1 MTWKSWLELILALLA
16 LIFGAYLFYNWHKSN
31 YIPIET
37 ITTTVDTI
45 YVTVDKVIPQ
55 INTVKIPITQTVT
68 DTVYQTFPVIVND
81 SLSYEVANIDT
92 TFIFQDV
99 GWHRLQISYDEYYN
113 YFSLASAYAF
123 KQTNI
128 MTTNPEKEKLR
139 KQLILYSAYG
149 INSDELELGTGFGL
163 EYKRLGLGLQ
173 VTTEKKLGLFL
184 QIGF

>member
-1 MTWKSWLELILALLA
+1 MLKKIGIALSIISILLIGIY
-16 LIFGAYLFYNWHKSN
+16 LIKWHKQH
-31 YIPIET
+31 YINVKN
-37 ITTTVDTI
+37 ITSTVDTV

-55 INTVKIPITQTVT
+55 IQTVKIPIAEV
-68 DTVYQTFPVIVND
+68 DTVYHTYPVIVND

>member
-1 MTWKSWLELILALLA
+1 MTWKSWLELIFALLA
-16 LIFGAYLFYNWHKSN
+16 LTFCAYLFYNWHKSN

-37 ITTTVDTI
+37 VTTTVDTV
-45 YVTVDKVIPQ
+45 YVTLDKVIPQ
-55 INTVKIPITQTVT
+55 IQTVKIPITEV
-68 DTVYQTFPVIVND
+68 DTVYNIYPVIVND
-81 SLSYEVANIDT
+81 SLNYEVASIDT
-92 TFIFQDV
+92 TFVFQDV
-99 GWHRLQISYDEYYN
+99 GWHRLQISYDEHYN
-113 YFSLASAYAF
+113 YFSLASTYAF

-128 MTTNPEKEKLR
+128 MTANPEKERLK

>member
-1 MTWKSWLELILALLA
+1 M
-16 LIFGAYLFYNWHKSN
+16 
-31 YIPIET
+31 
-37 ITTTVDTI
+37 
-45 YVTVDKVIPQ
+45 
-55 INTVKIPITQTVT
+55 
-68 DTVYQTFPVIVND
+68 ND